1 MNGSTL
7 TLGLVAGL
15 ALAGAARRGSAS
27 QSNLRIVQGPS
38 PLSYPRSGEVQR
50 ISLIDPDASPT
61 LPIHAYFAPTT
72 RKITQNTAT
81 GRAYKAP
88 KTVTLPGALP
98 GTVAFLDYHLLPGT
112 GGAVYLDFYSVR
124 PDFRGQGLGRRIIDE
139 FYLQFAD
146 APWIDWG
153 EVVSREARATW
164 RRMKSDP
171 GVPRTYGKVWG

>member
-1 MNGSTL
+1 VNGSTL

-15 ALAGAARRGSAS
+15 AAVGAARRGSAS
-27 QSNLRIVQGPS
+27 RSDLQVVRGPS
-38 PLSYPRSGEVQR
+38 PLPYPRSGEVQR
-50 ISLIDPDASPT
+50 ISLIDPDAGPA
-61 LPIHAYFAPTT
+61 LPNHGYFAPTT
-72 RKITQNTAT
+72 RKVTRSPT

-88 KTVTLPGALP
+88 KVETLPGALP

-124 PDFRGQGLGRRIIDE
+124 PDFRGQGLGRRIIEE

-153 EVVSREARATW
+153 EVVSREAQATW

-171 GVPRTYGKVWG
+171 GVPRTYGKVW